1 MQTISLKIPDEL
13 VARIEQFAEN
23 TDRSKSYVIRKA
35 VEAFL
40 TEQERY
46 QLTPE
51 QEKMV
56 AEGIRDL
63 DEGRYITIRGNK
75 ELESFFANIRSGK
88 FRRLKK

>member
-40 TEQERY
+40 AEQERY

-56 AEGIRDL
+56 AEGFREI
-63 DEGRYITIRGNK
+63 DEGKGIVIRGEK
-75 ELESFFANIRSGK
+75 ELEAFFDDIRAQSA
-88 FRRLKK
+88 KKRK